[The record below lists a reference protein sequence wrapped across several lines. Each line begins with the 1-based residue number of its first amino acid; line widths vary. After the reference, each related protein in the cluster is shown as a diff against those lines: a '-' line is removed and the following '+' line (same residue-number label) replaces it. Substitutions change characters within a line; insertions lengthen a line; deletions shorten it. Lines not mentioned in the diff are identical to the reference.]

1 MSEEIAVA
9 SPVAEYL
16 TQDKLPDL
24 IEQVRKQMYAAAKE
38 LNFVEAARLRDEMYA
53 LQSRLE
59 DQKK

>member
-1 MSEEIAVA
+1 
-9 SPVAEYL
+9 
-16 TQDKLPDL
+16 
-24 IEQVRKQMYAAAKE
+24 MYAAAKE